1 MALVFINGRF
11 IDDGSDATVSAFD
24 AGFQH
29 AVGLFETMTGGV
41 TAAGESWVLRLDEHL
56 ERLATS
62 ARELGLSHELRTAA
76 LGEAVVETVKRAGFR
91 RARARLTITGGDLSL
106 LARGEAASAGGARAA
121 HDPTVMVAVQPA
133 TEYPAGMFE
142 RGGALVV
149 ADSRANPLNPMEGH
163 KTLNYWWR
171 LRELQ
176 AAAAKGA
183 AEALVLQ
190 VTNHICG
197 GCVSNLFMLN
207 GSELRT
213 PIARGEEAMVAGAAS
228 KGRTLPSP
236 VLPGITRAWVMEQ
249 ATQRGLTVRRAMIA
263 AAELLEADEV
273 FVTNSS
279 WGVMPIVK
287 FEAGA
292 IADGVPGKLARSLRE
307 AWVGQMG

>member
-1 MALVFINGRF
+1 MALVFISGRF
-11 IDDGSDATVSAFD
+11 IDDGDEATVSAFD

-41 TAAGESWVLRLDEHL
+41 TAAGETWVLRLDEHL

-106 LARGEAASAGGARAA
+106 LARGEAAPAGGSRAA

-133 TEYPAGMFE
+133 TEYPAGMFD

-149 ADSRANPLNPMEGH
+149 ADARANPLNPMEGH

-249 ATQRGLTVRRAMIA
+249 ATQRGLTVRREMIA
-263 AAELLEADEV
+263 AAELLDADEV

-307 AWVGQMG
+307 AWAGQMG